1 MNTFRENLEDALNG
15 FREFNDL
22 FDMKMRY
29 YSNYKSHIGKI
40 GLLMLEIAREMKKE
54 VEK

>member
-1 MNTFRENLEDALNG
+1 VNTFKENLEDALNG

-29 YSNYKSHIGKI
+29 YNNYKSHIRKI
-40 GLLMLEIAREMKKE
+40 GLLMLEIANEMKKQE
-54 VEK
+54 EK